1 MAIKY
6 VTGRDLTLTINS
18 VDYKYVASGATLTI
32 DSNQQVLETISGRIY
47 KTIDQTAT
55 LTAELFQDWGSTS
68 SGTTSNSVCEA
79 LWTAT
84 KTSPDTTI
92 AFSIVVTAGAI
103 TKTYSGNIYPN
114 YPVLGGNATDALTAS
129 VSFVVAGGTVTAS

>member
-32 DSNQQVLETISGRIY
+32 DSNQQVLETLNGRVY

-55 LTAELFQDWGSTS
+55 LQAEIFQDWGSTS

-79 LWTAT
+79 LWNAT
-84 KTSPDTTI
+84 KTAPDTVI
-92 AFSIVVTAGAI
+92 AFSLAVG
-103 TKTYSGNIYPN
+103 TKTYSGSIYPN
-114 YPVLGGNATDALTAS
+114 YPTLGGNATDALTAS
-129 VSFVVAGGTVTAS
+129 VSFVVDKGAITAS

>member
-55 LTAELFQDWGSTS
+55 LQAEIFQDWGSTS

-79 LWTAT
+79 LWNAT
-84 KTSPDTTI
+84 KASPDTTI
-92 AFSIVVTAGAI
+92 AFSLAVAGG
-103 TKTYSGNIYPN
+103 KTYSGNIYPN
-114 YPVLGGNATDALTAS
+114 YPVIGGNATDALTAS
-129 VSFVVAGGTVTAS
+129 VSFVVAGGTVTAA

>member
-55 LTAELFQDWGSTS
+55 LQAEIYQDWGSTS
-68 SGTTSNSVCEA
+68 SGSTSNSVCEA
-79 LWTAT
+79 LWNAT
-84 KTSPDTTI
+84 KASPDTVI
-92 AFSIVVTAGAI
+92 AFSLAVTGG
-103 TKTYSGNIYPN
+103 KTYSGNIYPN
-114 YPVLGGNATDALTAS
+114 YPVIGGNATDALTAS
-129 VSFVVAGGTVTAS
+129 VSFVVASGTVTAA